1 MVDNERMGAKQECFL
16 ANSLLVIK
24 VRVYKKSV
32 TEGNYF
38 SVTLGYVTV
47 ALSALYIV
55 RGYFSPRRLRMT

>member
-1 MVDNERMGAKQECFL
+1 MVDNEGMGAKQECFL

-38 SVTLGYVTV
+38 SMTLGYVTV

-55 RGYFSPRRLRMT
+55 RGYFSPRRLWMT